1 MQVKTKI
8 NKSILLVGL
17 MGCGKS
23 CVGNLLAKHYK
34 VPFYDSDAEIV
45 KAANISIADFFA
57 KYGEAEFRKGE
68 EKVMARLLTGQSPA
82 VIAAGGGAFVSENTR
97 KLAASTALSVWLDAD
112 IDVLVERTKNS
123 TCRPLL
129 KNTDVRTKL
138 TALLKARERF
148 YAQAQLVVPTYRENA
163 KATAK
168 RAVRIID
175 EYFKIMEARSADV

>member
-23 CVGNLLAKHYK
+23 SVGALLARHYK
-34 VPFYDSDAEIV
+34 VPFYDSDVEIE
-45 KAANISIADFFA
+45 KASNISIADFFA

-68 EKVMARLLTGQSPA
+68 EKILARLLTEQSPA

-97 KLAASTALSVWLDAD
+97 KLAATAALSVWLDAD

-129 KNTDVRTKL
+129 KNTDIKTKL
-138 TALLKARERF
+138 SSLLKARGRF
-148 YAQAQLVVPTYRENA
+148 YAQAKLVVPTYRENA
-163 KATAK
+163 KSTAK
-168 RAVRIID
+168 RAIRIVD
-175 EYFKIMEARSADV
+175 EYFKIMEARSSDA